1 MQIPVKFPEYIIAL
15 IFKEYLQEGSVFRK
29 VVGCLPGISPKMK
42 IPTDIPQ
49 KLHPEVQ
56 DDYIME
62 QFIPEQ
68 T

>member
-42 IPTDIPQ
+42 IPTDIPR

-56 DDYIME
+56 KDCLVE
-62 QFIPEQ
+62 PFIPER